1 MHDFNVSFLHKNIAC
16 VEFIILEPLCVQHM
30 CIRNVPKRKLGLCF
44 SGIKMCMNT
53 TVNRFLGNVACP
65 GISFFL

>member
-16 VEFIILEPLCVQHM
+16 VEIILLAPLCVQHVYKK
-30 CIRNVPKRKLGLCF
+30 CSKAPTWLVLYWNKN
-44 SGIKMCMNT
+44 MCMNT